1 MRFPT
6 KKELGGRLAG
16 YPLLRLLL
24 FQFWFRLAFLGF
36 VLLLVFLAL
45 FLPRI
50 WRVTPRGFLPEVNIS
65 GLDWLQARSLK
76 RTALRAETQGRID
89 EALFA
94 WQTAIAYHPGDP
106 ELFRGSLRTMLRSQR
121 LPPDLSPVLGQAA
134 WLLRLAGTNQ
144 ADFDLAARVYEKLRL
159 DNWTLDLLGS
169 RNGVP
174 DPRSEALRLKALF
187 NAGKTKQFID
197 DCRRCNRLPRDPELE
212 LYLAA
217 CSAGWEPIEKM
228 ADADQTLE
236 TALGDPT
243 RRVVAARLQLRVAAH
258 LGDLPRYERVFKLLQ
273 AWQADAVPDHVT
285 HWQLL
290 VSLGRKA
297 EALHLAANCPR
308 APQTAIETA
317 RLAEALARLGLRSE
331 AGGLFDKY
339 ANLLIPAEPIWLTQ
353 ANLLIENRQWEE
365 ARALAL
371 RIRLQPAVC
380 ASLASYSY
388 YLEGRADLA
397 EDRPASAETAFQQC
411 AASECNNPA
420 LGLFIAAEL
429 DQLGYTA
436 FARDILLKSQ
446 KRLATDPGYWR
457 LLFSVAWK
465 LKDSDLVLAAATA
478 DYRLRPADATA
489 MNNYAAALL
498 LCRQQPEQALV
509 LTLQL
514 IGRNPDSVT
523 AKVNHSLALLLN
535 HRAAEADAMLQ
546 TINPQT
552 LAGVAATVHAWAR
565 FEACVELKKFDEAT
579 LNSQRI
585 DPRYLFPVQGQWLEQ
600 QRRRLPHP
608 AATKS

>member
-65 GLDWLQARSLK
+65 GLDWFQARSLK

-106 ELFRGSLRTMLRSQR
+106 ELFRGSLRTLLRSRR

-134 WLLRLAGTNQ
+134 WLLRLASTNQ
-144 ADFDLAARVYEKLRL
+144 ADCDLAARVYEKLRL
-159 DNWTLDLLGS
+159 DHWILDLLGS
-169 RNGVP
+169 RNGRP
-174 DPRSEALRLKALF
+174 DPRTEALRLKALF
-187 NAGKTKQFID
+187 NAGKTKQFVD
-197 DCRRCNRLPRDPELE
+197 DWRRGNRPPRDPELE

-217 CSAGWEPIEKM
+217 CSAGWGAIERTE
-228 ADADQTLE
+228 DGDQTLE
-236 TALGDPT
+236 TALRDPT
-243 RRVVAARLQLRVAAH
+243 RRVVAVRLQLRVAAH
-258 LGDLPRYERVFKLLQ
+258 LGDLPRYERAFHLLQ
-273 AWQADAVPDHVT
+273 ACQADAAPDHVAY
-285 HWQLL
+285 WQLL

-297 EALHLAANCPR
+297 EAVHLAAKCPR
-308 APQTAIETA
+308 APETAIEAA
-317 RLAEALARLGLRSE
+317 RMAEALARLGLRSE
-331 AGGLFDKY
+331 AGSLLDKY
-339 ANLLIPAEPIWLTQ
+339 ANLLTPAEPIWLTQ
-353 ANLLIENRQWEE
+353 ADLLIENRQWEE
-365 ARALAL
+365 ARVLAL

-380 ASLASYSY
+380 ASLGGYSY

-397 EDRPASAETAFQQC
+397 EDRRASAETDFQQC
-411 AASECNNPA
+411 AASEFNNPA
-420 LGLFIAAEL
+420 LALFIAAEL
-429 DQLGYTA
+429 DQLGYA
-436 FARDILLKSQ
+436 AWARDILLKSQ
-446 KRLATDPGYWR
+446 KRLATDPVYWR

-465 LKDSDLVLAAATA
+465 LKESDLVLAAATA
-478 DYRLRPADATA
+478 AYRLQPADAAA

-514 IGRNPDSVT
+514 IGQNPDSVT
-523 AKVNHSLALLLN
+523 AKINHSLALLLN
-535 HRAAEADAMLQ
+535 HRPTEADAVLQ
-546 TINPQT
+546 TVNPQT
-552 LAGVAATVHAWAR
+552 LAGVAASMHAWAR
-565 FEACVELKKFDEAT
+565 FQACVELEKFDEAV
-579 LNSQRI
+579 LNGQRI
-585 DPRYLFPVQGQWLEQ
+585 DPRYLFPVQGRWLEQ
-600 QRRRLPHP
+600 QRRQLPLP